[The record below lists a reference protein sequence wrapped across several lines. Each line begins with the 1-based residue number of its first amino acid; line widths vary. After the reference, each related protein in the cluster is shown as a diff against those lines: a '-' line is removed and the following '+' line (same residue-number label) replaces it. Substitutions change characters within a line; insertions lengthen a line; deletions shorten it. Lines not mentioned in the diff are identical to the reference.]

1 MSVLRSICIV
11 FFACLVLALRPQLAF
26 AQVVVGT
33 PTRAINTADPGY
45 CFTDDDPVGGD
56 GAIGLG
62 EINITSGTPAMT
74 DATIPA
80 RDGVFTGNRLV
91 VPSPIHIFDNW
102 QNITTQGEY
111 IIDIAG
117 ICEGGV
123 SRTDDVFTDYDDT
136 DPPDGV
142 ADRFGEPST
151 LTEISSLDNYF
162 DDDGFTFVGGTTTDT
177 QIISFSGQVAGN
189 IAATASQSNI
199 RFTLTDNV
207 EIDGLLD
214 LATPMQSV
222 MQC

>member
-1 MSVLRSICIV
+1 M
-11 FFACLVLALRPQLAF
+11 
-26 AQVVVGT
+26 
-33 PTRAINTADPGY
+33 
-45 CFTDDDPVGGD
+45 
-56 GAIGLG
+56 
-62 EINITSGTPAMT
+62 
-74 DATIPA
+74 
-80 RDGVFTGNRLV
+80 
-91 VPSPIHIFDNW
+91 HIFDNW

-177 QIISFSGQVAGN
+177 QIISFSGQVA
-189 IAATASQSNI
+189 T
-199 RFTLTDNV
+199 
-207 EIDGLLD
+207 
-214 LATPMQSV
+214 
-222 MQC
+222 